1 MKLSAQD
8 LYRLF
13 GKWERHPTRGCWVW
27 GALEA
32 RSNTGTPIVSVQGR
46 NRPVRKLLREV
57 LLVCETPIQC
67 ATPGCVHPDH
77 ARVWS
82 DRRRRA

>member
-13 GKWERHPTRGCWVW
+13 GKWERHPTRGCWIW

-32 RSNTGTPIVSVQGR
+32 RTHTGLPVFSIQGR
-46 NRPVRKLLREV
+46 TYPVRKLLREV
-57 LLVCETPIQC
+57 LLAQDAPVQC
-67 ATPGCVHPDH
+67 STLGCVHPDH